1 MIATSV
7 RPTPATRRQAA
18 CTPTIPT
25 RATTATRVLP
35 TTPVPTEHAWVGL
48 RPTATT
54 ATCARPTP
62 ATPRRVACTPTTPT
76 PATTATRVLQTT
88 PVPTEHAWVGLR
100 PTATMATSARPTPAT
115 PRRVACTPTTPTPAT
130 TAMPAPQVTLAAEER
145 VMRGHPW
152 CATTTMCVRMTPVTR
167 PQGASLPTARQTT
180 RLDSRHR
187 RTSYA
192 A

>member
-25 RATTATRVLP
+25 RAATATRVLP

-76 PATTATRVLQTT
+76 PATTA
-88 PVPTEHAWVGLR
+88 
-100 PTATMATSARPTPAT
+100 
-115 PRRVACTPTTPTPAT
+115 
-130 TAMPAPQVTLAAEER
+130 MPAPQVTLAAEER

-152 CATTTMCVRMTPVTR
+152 CATTTR
-167 PQGASLPTARQTT
+167 
-180 RLDSRHR
+180 
-187 RTSYA
+187 
-192 A
+192 